1 MKPQYHLIL
10 TRRATVKQTKP
21 DNKCWREYEITEM
34 QNGIAGGNV
43 SINGIAM
50 ENNLVFS
57 PELKSYH
64 VVVVQSPSHV

>member
-34 QNGIAGGNV
+34 QNGIAGGHV
-43 SINGIAM
+43 STKWYSHGKQ
-50 ENNLVFS
+50 FS
-57 PELKSYH
+57 RFSRIKELPFYCCP
-64 VVVVQSPSHV
+64 VT